1 MKIKLFGWALLM
13 ILLSSTAIGQVKYEL
28 TNNDQESIVYAFEES
43 RFASEIYGSM
53 FAKWEEDI
61 FSKLQKIKKY
71 HFSMMQ
77 KVAQK
82 YGVTTPNVE
91 YGVYNDPELQ
101 DLYLQTM
108 TNNAFDYT
116 SALTSAGE
124 IEERIIVDLMKFFGR
139 TDNADLII
147 TYDALINGAKK
158 HLNLVVV
165 ELRNFGI
172 EYEPQMLSMDKYLE
186 IVPREAN

>member
-1 MKIKLFGWALLM
+1 M
-13 ILLSSTAIGQVKYEL
+13 
-28 TNNDQESIVYAFEES
+28 
-43 RFASEIYGSM
+43 
-53 FAKWEEDI
+53 
-61 FSKLQKIKKY
+61 
-71 HFSMMQ
+71 
-77 KVAQK
+77 
-82 YGVTTPNVE
+82 
-91 YGVYNDPELQ
+91 
-101 DLYLQTM
+101 
-108 TNNAFDYT
+108 NA
-116 SALTSAGE
+116 AGE

-147 TYDALINGAKK
+147 TYDALITGAKK